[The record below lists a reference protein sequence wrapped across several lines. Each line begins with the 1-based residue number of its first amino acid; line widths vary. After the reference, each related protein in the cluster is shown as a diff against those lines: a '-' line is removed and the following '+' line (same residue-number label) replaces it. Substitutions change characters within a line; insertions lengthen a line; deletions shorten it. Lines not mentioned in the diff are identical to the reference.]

1 MSESSQITKIPPQDI
16 EAEKSVLGAV
26 LIDSSAMNSVAEF
39 LKAEHFY
46 LPEHKIIFEAMTVSF
61 EKQKP
66 IDLVTIQDELKKDG
80 SLKKIGGKSY
90 LSDLINTVPTSA
102 YIEHYGR
109 IVKDQ
114 FTKRKLIEISSRL
127 VTKSF
132 DEKGDVKKLIDQA
145 YKAAREV
152 IENNKDKLQAIADTL
167 LKCETLDAAEVIHS
181 DIKKGFIR
189 AEVVSF
195 KDLMDAGTYP
205 EARKKGTVRLEGKTY
220 CVQDGDIIN
229 FRFNV

>member
-132 DEKGDVKKLIDQA
+132 DEKGDVKKTA
-145 YKAAREV
+145 FV
-152 IENNKDKLQAIADTL
+152 IS
-167 LKCETLDAAEVIHS
+167 VIIIS
-181 DIKKGFIR
+181 GTF
-189 AEVVSF
+189 SF
-195 KDLMDAGTYP
+195 SSCS
-205 EARKKGTVRLEGKTY
+205 RNR
-220 CVQDGDIIN
+220 
-229 FRFNV
+229 RS